1 MVTTK
6 RIAIIP
12 ARGGSKR
19 IPKKNIIDFHG
30 KPLIAWTIEAAIK
43 SNLFDRIIVSTDS
56 EEIAEI
62 SRGFGALVPFMRK
75 VANDDYTSVSV
86 STVATLIESELFW
99 NESYESVTQLMPTC
113 PLRTADDIKLAF
125 QNFILNDAPSQI
137 SCFKFGW
144 NNPWWAASIDVFGS
158 PKKIFT
164 EKYSSRSQDLQELYC
179 PTGAIWIA
187 SADFLKLTSNFYSE
201 GHTYFPMNW
210 IRSIDI
216 DEKSDLLLAEKFFL
230 LEPMR
235 GR

>member
-1 MVTTK
+1 MVAVK

-19 IPKKNIIDFHG
+19 ISNKNIVDFHG

-43 SNLFDRIIVSTDS
+43 SNLFDRVVVSTDS

-62 SRGFGALVPFMRK
+62 SRQFGALVPFMRK
-75 VANDDYTSVSV
+75 IANDDHTSVSV
-86 STVATLIESELFW
+86 ATTATLLESESFW
-99 NESYESVTQLMPTC
+99 NESYQSVTQLMPTC
-113 PLRTADDIKLAF
+113 PLRESDDIKFAF
-125 QNFILNDAPSQI
+125 QNFLINDAPSQI

-144 NNPWWAASIDVFGS
+144 NNPWWAASIDAAGRPS
-158 PKKIFT
+158 KIFK
-164 EKYSSRSQDLQELYC
+164 EKYSSRSQDLPELYC

-201 GHTYFPMNW
+201 GHTYFPMDW

-216 DEKSDLLLAEKFFL
+216 DEKFDLSLAKKFFYL
-230 LEPMR
+230 QR
-235 GR
+235 